1 MACSVLYILYT
12 FLLLSCVFPAESRMP
27 PTVVASDEKLNY
39 STESPAAAA
48 TVQTLQNIGNNTETD
63 GLIEGNKSKDA
74 ENISKDLKTSVG
86 KMSSIGSFV
95 SPTPKGVKKNGI
107 KDNILA
113 ASRNF
118 DAGKDKLLSTTP
130 FVTESRQSLHS
141 SGDKNVV
148 IPDMTKSVN
157 NDSLYPV
164 TLTYNIINNMSV
176 ISTEKPIIDKD
187 IPKLTD
193 KENKVQ
199 ETHVTSIINILSR
212 VISTEQS
219 SYNYD
224 LKKKSNVSSVLG
236 QGGAAP
242 SKTSYIDN
250 STEESKNSIVKEDH
264 LSSLDPLI
272 LDINRN
278 NATGSQK
285 NIGHANIDSGTLR
298 RHTSILG
305 NITYSVTTEAQ
316 PITKNYPETSNYSQ
330 TLFTSGSTAK
340 VKAEL
345 VKSSDL
351 DTEKTELFTSLS
363 TTIQKQIESIDITV
377 TPQRSAVTGIVTE
390 SYTAGNE
397 LKPVLHPRTNIFNE
411 AKTRKEGG
419 KAINSENGGRVIG
432 LDRRRAKMADGG
444 SPTLEAQQEIID
456 LIKTKVPQVCY

>member
-12 FLLLSCVFPAESRMP
+12 FLLLSCVFPAECRMP

-48 TVQTLQNIGNNTETD
+48 TVQTLQNIGNNTESD
-63 GLIEGNKSKDA
+63 GLIERNKSKDA
-74 ENISKDLKTSVG
+74 ENISKDLKTSAG
-86 KMSSIGSFV
+86 KMSFIGSFV

-113 ASRNF
+113 ASENF

-130 FVTESRQSLHS
+130 FVTESKQSLHS

-148 IPDMTKSVN
+148 IPDMTNSVN

-164 TLTYNIINNMSV
+164 TLTYNINNRSV
-176 ISTEKPIIDKD
+176 ISTEKPITDKD
-187 IPKLTD
+187 IPKITD
-193 KENKVQ
+193 KANKVQ
-199 ETHVTSIINILSR
+199 ETHVTSIIDILSS

-224 LKKKSNVSSVLG
+224 LEKKSNVSSVLG

-250 STEESKNSIVKEDH
+250 STEESKYSIVKEDH

-285 NIGHANIDSGTLR
+285 NVGHANIDSGTLR

-330 TLFTSGSTAK
+330 TLFTSSSTAK

-345 VKSSDL
+345 VNSSDL

-377 TPQRSAVTGIVTE
+377 TPQRSTVTGIVTE

-432 LDRRRAKMADGG
+432 LDRRRAKMAEGE